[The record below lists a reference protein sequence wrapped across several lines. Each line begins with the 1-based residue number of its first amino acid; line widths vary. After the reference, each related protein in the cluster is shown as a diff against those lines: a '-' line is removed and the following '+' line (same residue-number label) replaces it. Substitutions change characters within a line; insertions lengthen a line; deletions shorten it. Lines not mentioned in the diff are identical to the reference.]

1 MIGRHGGADLAD
13 QGHRAVDVGVVRD
26 GHVEIDP
33 AEPARLVR
41 RDANLAVRHDV
52 EGAIEVAQLGAA
64 QAEVLDRP
72 RDLADLEHIADVVMV
87 LEQDDEARQV
97 VAHEV
102 LAGKGNRRQYD
113 AEPGDDRSEI
123 EDRQDEDH
131 DEDGDH
137 EPDRRERQRIDR
149 IDPLLDLGGRQP
161 LG

>member
-1 MIGRHGGADLAD
+1 
-13 QGHRAVDVGVVRD
+13 
-26 GHVEIDP
+26 
-33 AEPARLVR
+33 
-41 RDANLAVRHDV
+41 
-52 EGAIEVAQLGAA
+52 
-64 QAEVLDRP
+64 
-72 RDLADLEHIADVVMV
+72 MV
-87 LEQDDEARQV
+87 LEQDDEAGQV

-102 LAGKGNRRQYD
+102 LAGKGNRRQHD

-149 IDPLLDLGGRQP
+149 IDPLQDLGGRQP